1 MHKPIGILLPRSTD
15 YPAMGVDI
23 LDGIKGYIRNITGGT
38 ADFKTENIGFGEN
51 PALIYEKAEKLL
63 LQDEVDI
70 LVIYSN
76 SVNAEL
82 LYKLAPVYGKP
93 FIFLDAGMQ
102 MPFTPPSPYCYHISL
117 QGLHACHIG
126 GAMAGEGN
134 RKVLMATSFYD
145 GGYSGPWACDSGL
158 SEAGGSVCAN
168 YVSGYKETEFTIDPY
183 ISLLQ
188 SSDAA
193 SVTAC
198 FSSYLAKLFLKELA
212 ARNKEIAAVPLYCA
226 PFMAEEQMLQ
236 DCLFP
241 GGDFHTVVPW
251 ATSLQNNEQAVFTG
265 YFREEKNKNTNIFH
279 LLGWEAGAV
288 IIQILK
294 EGHASLKGFDYA
306 SPRGQVTIH
315 PDTHYTYAPLYT
327 GRITADENNRCRL
340 QVSETIDLTAED
352 HERIMSAKPA
362 NQFSGWR
369 NNYLC
374 I

>member
-1 MHKPIGILLPRSTD
+1 
-15 YPAMGVDI
+15 MGVDI
-23 LDGIKGYIRNITGGT
+23 LEGIKSYTRNIAGM
-38 ADFKTENIGFGEN
+38 AIEYKTESIGFGEN
-51 PALIYEKAEKLL
+51 PALTHEKAEKLL
-63 LQDEVDI
+63 LQEEVDA

-76 SVNAEL
+76 VSNAEL
-82 LYKLAPVYGKP
+82 LYNLAPVYNKP

-102 MPFTPPSPYCYHISL
+102 MSFAPVSPYCYHISL
-117 QGLHACHIG
+117 QGLHACRIG

-134 RKVLMATSFYD
+134 RKVLMASSFYD
-145 GGYSGPWACDSGL
+145 GGYFGPWAYDKGL
-158 SEAGGSVCAN
+158 SEAGGSICGN
-168 YVSGYKETEFTIDPY
+168 YVSGYKEAEFTIDSY

-212 ARNKEIAAVPLYCA
+212 ARSKQATPVPLYCA

-236 DCLFP
+236 DCIFP

-251 ATSLQNNEQAVFTG
+251 GTSLQSNEQDEFLG
-265 YFREEKNKNTNIFH
+265 YFKQEKNKTANLFH
-279 LLGWEAGAV
+279 LLGWEAGV
-288 IIQILK
+288 VVSEVFNK
-294 EGHASLKGFDYA
+294 GEASLKGFSYA

-315 PDTHYTYAPLYT
+315 SGSHHTYAPLYKGKIT
-327 GRITADENNRCRL
+327 GDENGRCRL
-340 QVSETIDLTAED
+340 MITGAIPIIASD
-352 HERIMSAKPA
+352 HERMMSEKPEH
-362 NQFSGWR
+362 QVSGWR